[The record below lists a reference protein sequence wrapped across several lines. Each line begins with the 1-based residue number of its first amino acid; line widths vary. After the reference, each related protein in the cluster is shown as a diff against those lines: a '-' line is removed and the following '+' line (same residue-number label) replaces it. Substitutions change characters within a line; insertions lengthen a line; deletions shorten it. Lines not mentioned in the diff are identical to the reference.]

1 MEVNMQE
8 EVLETYEMDCTP
20 DYLNLGAFFCRS
32 IIDEATANQAHTA
45 EVLEQVIRIVA
56 TLEPVE
62 TLQLL
67 ETVMEIRRERF
78 RSSL

>member
-1 MEVNMQE
+1 MQE
-8 EVLETYEMDCTP
+8 EVLETFEVDCTP

-45 EVLEQVIRIVA
+45 EVLEQIIRIVA
-56 TLEPVE
+56 TIEPTE

-67 ETVMEIRRERF
+67 EMIMEIRREKVSIR
-78 RSSL
+78 

>member
-1 MEVNMQE
+1 MHE
-8 EVLETYEMDCTP
+8 EVLETFEVDCTP

-45 EVLEQVIRIVA
+45 EVLEQIIRIVA
-56 TLEPVE
+56 TIEPTE

-67 ETVMEIRRERF
+67 EMIMEIRREKVSIR
-78 RSSL
+78 